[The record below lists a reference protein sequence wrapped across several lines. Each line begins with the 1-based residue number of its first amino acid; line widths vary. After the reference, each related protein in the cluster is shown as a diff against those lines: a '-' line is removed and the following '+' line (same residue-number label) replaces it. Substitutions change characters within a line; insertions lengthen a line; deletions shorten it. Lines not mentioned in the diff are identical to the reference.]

1 VAYKAEIAV
10 DVRGLKDVKTLETSL
25 NKISG
30 KIGVINK
37 LSAGNSKAVRVEKQV
52 LNSKAAQADMMSKTR
67 RIGDL
72 VQKQADKG
80 LKVGLA
86 QEAISKSALL
96 NSKKEFVES
105 KRLQKVALDEL
116 KIQKAISKE
125 IGQQAALKGKA
136 GGSLAGGPF
145 VSTGVASSRFGSVG
159 QPGSPKFI
167 ASRAGAIQ
175 GPADPP
181 FAPGMF
187 PSSPI
192 GGSKFMFG
200 SPAQQA
206 FSGGPSSSIRGSK
219 TTFGSPAFFDA
230 GARAGG
236 ASSPLLGSKTTFG
249 SPKFFDAAA
258 KAGGPSSPI
267 LGSKTTFG
275 SPKFLEASAKIGGP
289 SIPVKGAKDIYGSP
303 AYYAATNK
311 EAKRVAKA
319 NAVPIKG
326 FKDLPGSPAYFEEQA
341 KNAKSSALNFDKRT
355 GKLLRGPAGSGG
367 GGFRNLARR
376 FDRSSA
382 LISGGFPLLFGQGP
396 AVAAAGALGGGVGG
410 MFGQMGGFAGG
421 IAATAAVQAIQ
432 SALDEISK
440 LGQAMGSFT
449 QDTQAM
455 ITAMGLQGSAQEA
468 QLKRIE
474 RTQGKTAAFNASM
487 KMMEN
492 RIGTSGVR
500 KIKEFGETTRVL
512 GTIFST
518 TLLRLQ
524 AFMGGMANFIARL
537 LAGEKQ
543 LKDAEVNQTIKDAAA
558 GGNIE
563 AQKLLDREREIEETG
578 FDIKGRNRTKVAK
591 FGTKEKL
598 EELDR
603 DKELFAVRQKVS
615 LSNDEILSKSQDLV
629 KTKTEELDLQNR
641 IKEEMAKGT
650 NKELATSLA
659 KINQIFD
666 KEQEILQSKVDQSN
680 LDIKNAEKDGI
691 TGDKLQRIKDIHE
704 ANTQELEKHNKLR
717 GEAIKL
723 EKDLALA
730 TDSLKTNFE
739 IIGESIASGVSDNLT
754 AAIQGTKTL
763 GDAAKSIL
771 NDLSSSLIRL
781 GVNTLLSKIPGF
793 GGLPILGTRS
803 KGGPVRTGGSFI
815 VGEKGPELFV
825 PKRSGTII
833 PNDKLAGGGSTN
845 ISVNVDASGSSVQS
859 NEQQGK
865 ELGRVISAAIQSE
878 LIKQRRPGGLLR

>member
-1 VAYKAEIAV
+1 MAYKAEINV
-10 DVRGLKDVKTLETSL
+10 DVRNL
-25 NKISG
+25 NKVSELEAKLSNISRSVNTLNRG
-30 KIGVINK
+30 AGGGRGGRRGGGGGGGSEAEPLKEELALLKLQNTALGQSNRAIRAKNK
-37 LSAGNSKAVRVEKQV
+37 L
-52 LNSKAAQADMMSKTR
+52 
-67 RIGDL
+67 
-72 VQKQADKG
+72 KG
-80 LKVGLA
+80 KNLEL
-86 QEAISKSALL
+86 EDAISKLENIGRGKDTRDIDLLRREVEERKKIVIEAEKTLAATVKTSEARSKIKPVSTELTAGDRVGLLGLSGKANRLAGKAEGVISAD
-96 NSKKEFVES
+96 K
-105 KRLQKVALDEL
+105 
-116 KIQKAISKE
+116 QKAINARLLPSTEMLRPAVRGIKELDKNVRNLGKVSK
-125 IGQQAALKGKA
+125 ITGKNVQF
-136 GGSLAGGPF
+136 LASQYGPQEPGIFQPPQGPF
-145 VSTGVASSRFGSVG
+145 SRLSDRQSRDVTGRRTRLNNPIGG
-159 QPGSPKFI
+159 I
-167 ASRAGAIQ
+167 ASRLGAT
-175 GPADPP
+175 
-181 FAPGMF
+181 
-187 PSSPI
+187 
-192 GGSKFMFG
+192 
-200 SPAQQA
+200 
-206 FSGGPSSSIRGSK
+206 RG
-219 TTFGSPAFFDA
+219 FDA
-230 GARAGG
+230 G
-236 ASSPLLGSKTTFG
+236 
-249 SPKFFDAAA
+249 
-258 KAGGPSSPI
+258 
-267 LGSKTTFG
+267 
-275 SPKFLEASAKIGGP
+275 
-289 SIPVKGAKDIYGSP
+289 
-303 AYYAATNK
+303 
-311 EAKRVAKA
+311 
-319 NAVPIKG
+319 
-326 FKDLPGSPAYFEEQA
+326 
-341 KNAKSSALNFDKRT
+341 
-355 GKLLRGPAGSGG
+355 
-367 GGFRNLARR
+367 
-376 FDRSSA
+376 SA

-396 AVAAAGALGGGVGG
+396 AVAAAGALGGGIGG

-803 KGGPVRTGGSFI
+803 KGGPVRTGGSFV

-833 PNDKLAGGGSTN
+833 PNDKLAGGGNTN
-845 ISVNVDASGSSVQS
+845 ISVNIDASGSSVQG